1 VSDVGVSVRKV
12 SVVQISVDQE
22 TASLIA
28 SLLLH
33 VNWDQFP
40 VAETLRGA
48 IYDAADI
55 DDIDL
60 KFDEDSGDFVKA

>member
-1 VSDVGVSVRKV
+1 VSSVSVKKV
-12 SVVQISVDQE
+12 NFVQISVDQE

-28 SLLLH
+28 ALLLH
-33 VNWDQFP
+33 VSWDQFP

-48 IYDAADI
+48 LYDAVDI

-60 KFDEDSGDFVKA
+60 KFDDDSGDFVKA